1 MKISQIAKAAGVGVE
16 TIRYYQRRKLLAV
29 PQPISGSTSQYDAHD
44 LRTLRFIRRAK
55 GLGFTL
61 EEIRRLISLSETDCD
76 DVLALATQKLAL
88 VRQKIV
94 DLSRMETML
103 LEGVENCH
111 RKGSHATCPIL
122 DSFVAE
128 DGSLNG

>member
-1 MKISQIAKAAGVGVE
+1 MKISQLAKAAGVGVE
-16 TIRYYQRRKLLAV
+16 TIRYYQRRNLLAI
-29 PQPISGSTSQYDAHD
+29 PQPISGTREYDAHD
-44 LRTLRFIRRAK
+44 LRTLRFIRGAK

-61 EEIRRLISLSETDCD
+61 EEIARLISLSGTNCD

-88 VRQKIV
+88 VRQKIA

-103 LEGVENCH
+103 LEGVEDCH
-111 RKGSHATCPIL
+111 RKGSHGTCPIL

-128 DGSLNG
+128 GGSSNG

>member
-1 MKISQIAKAAGVGVE
+1 MPHTQLSVEEAADYLHVSV
-16 TIRYYQRRKLLAV
+16 
-29 PQPISGSTSQYDAHD
+29 
-44 LRTLRFIRRAK
+44 
-55 GLGFTL
+55 
-61 EEIRRLISLSETDCD
+61 EEIGRLISLSETDCD

-128 DGSLNG
+128 DGSSNG